1 MTTRTKSVKKKQ
13 RQESANYK
21 RNQEYKSKMK
31 TAISNVLSAKNKD
44 EAEVLYRNA
53 ISIIDGLES
62 KNIVHSNTAA
72 RRKSALTKYL
82 NSLS

>member
-13 RQESANYK
+13 RQQTANYE

-62 KNIVHSNTAA
+62 KNIVHKNTAA

-82 NSLS
+82 NSLT

>member
-13 RQESANYK
+13 RQESANYE

-62 KNIVHSNTAA
+62 KNIVHKNTAA

-82 NSLS
+82 NSLT